1 MPLSLFP
8 VMSLLGTP
16 LLVAVGLVAFA
27 MPAVAVMLWARLPG
41 PPPVRTFE
49 RLAVVALA
57 QLVALTFG
65 LVAVNDYGQFFNS
78 WSDLLGRSQPA
89 QFVAL
94 DHFGAPW
101 VSASA
106 PLGTVVQARAM
117 PAGSLTPGDTVI
129 GWGSRDVAPTAWS
142 PRADWTTRGAVLRT
156 RIDGPTSGLS
166 EDALVYLPPSY
177 FASRQRSMPVVEVLT
192 GYPGGTNELVDRLH
206 YPDALLA
213 TVRTHEAKP
222 AVLVM
227 LRPSV
232 TYPRDTECTDVPDG
246 PQAFTFF
253 ATDVPDVVKAE
264 FGLSSAAFGAIG
276 VSTGGMCAIKLAVTD
291 PRRFTAAVAL
301 SGYFHA
307 IKDFTTGNLYG
318 NSVTVRD
325 NNDIVWRLRHLA
337 MPSTS
342 VLVGTALDERGND
355 GYRAAQQFLHLVR
368 APMSAD
374 EMVLDHGGHNFR
386 TWRREIPRALRWLSQ
401 HLAR

>member
-1 MPLSLFP
+1 
-8 VMSLLGTP
+8 MSLLGTP
-16 LLVAVGLVAFA
+16 LLVAVGFIALA
-27 MPAVAVMLWARLPG
+27 MPAVAVAVWARLPG
-41 PPPVRTFE
+41 PPAVRTVE
-49 RLAVVALA
+49 RLVVVATA
-57 QLVALTFG
+57 QLAALTFG
-65 LVAVNDYGQFFNS
+65 LVAINDYGQFFNS

-89 QFVAL
+89 EFVAL
-94 DHFGAPW
+94 DHFGASW
-101 VSASA
+101 VSADA
-106 PLGTVVQARAM
+106 PLRAVVRARAM
-117 PAGSLTPGDTVI
+117 PAGSLTTSDTI
-129 GWGSRDVAPTAWS
+129 ASWGTRAVAPTAWS
-142 PRADWTTRGAVLRT
+142 PRVDWAKRGAVLRT

-166 EDALVYLPPSY
+166 EGALVYLPPSY

-213 TVRTHEAKP
+213 AVRTHEARP

-253 ATDVPDVVKAE
+253 ATDVPDVVRAQ
-264 FGLSSAAFGAIG
+264 FGLSPTAFGAIG
-276 VSTGGMCAIKLAVTD
+276 VSTGGMCAVKLAVTD
-291 PRRFTAAVAL
+291 PRRFVAAVTL

-307 IKDFTTGNLYG
+307 IEDFTTGNLYG
-318 NSVTVRD
+318 HAVRVREM
-325 NNDIVWRLRHLA
+325 NDIVWRLRHLA
-337 MPSTS
+337 IPSTS

-355 GYRAAQQFLHLVR
+355 GYHAAQQFLHLVR

-386 TWRREIPRALRWLSQ
+386 TWRREIPRALRWLSL